1 MAVINMQIKN
11 ITTRPRTDFE
21 VSKLINNAFGEITSL
36 QAKDMDIFLKNLK
49 VITDN
54 YLKKYDQA
62 WKSSNNSFTI
72 DAFKKVATDKKEL
85 KTGYSNIS
93 QQTGNRNKAVR
104 FIRVLEEG
112 EILLS

>member
-54 YLKKYDQA
+54 YLKKAQTHGLSFLAEFYSSKYIHISNTRKDQR
-62 WKSSNNSFTI
+62 
-72 DAFKKVATDKKEL
+72 DH
-85 KTGYSNIS
+85 
-93 QQTGNRNKAVR
+93 
-104 FIRVLEEG
+104 
-112 EILLS
+112 